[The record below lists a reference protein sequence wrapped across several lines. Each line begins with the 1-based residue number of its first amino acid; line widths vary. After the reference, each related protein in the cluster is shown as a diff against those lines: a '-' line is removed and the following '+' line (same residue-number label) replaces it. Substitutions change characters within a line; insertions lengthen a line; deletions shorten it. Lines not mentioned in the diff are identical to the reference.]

1 MAWTRYHASSMHP
14 PSIPARRRPK
24 SGADDAP
31 PPPWVL
37 LDDRAY
43 LSGESNHTTAVS
55 HTRHGD
61 QIQATFFLADPPLV
75 SHFAV
80 SCAAELGC
88 EPRILYTEANLV
100 LLVLVPG
107 DPRNAIDPRKNDF
120 YVYEVDDDG
129 GPPKATLTL
138 LPHPPPDLFPFPRD
152 RCYYFHD
159 RQVGLL
165 RYRRNSDDSDG
176 SGGGFYLR
184 PHRPRAYDAYIVA
197 ALCTRLTFPETLGL
211 YTYVSDTKAWS
222 SKPASFPGGG
232 KLPRAAIR
240 CDKVITIGGEA
251 GTMAWVDLM
260 RGIILCDVLP
270 LDDHAKTLRYIPLPD
285 PIRPDD
291 TIDEAGGM
299 YRDVALVGSR
309 IKYAEVQ
316 MHVRPGSAGP
326 KGSFTIDGWTAVV
339 WSRPANSAKE
349 STTWRKDHEVRA
361 HEVSFVDGKSNTVP
375 GFELLPAVLDHQGNP
390 QPTLVGIHV
399 GHPKLSLRAGDNTLY
414 LMAKVNRWYDK
425 AWVIAV
431 DMKNKRLRG
440 VAEFGGAPRCASFHH
455 AYRQSRISEHLNV
468 PQGTKSHLKRPGMP
482 LPHGSSHKKPEI
494 PPHHV
499 MHHCPSGQNPR
510 ATWPTFPGQTTDDDD
525 YDDDDDERTRMA
537 DDMDLE

>member
-1 MAWTRYHASSMHP
+1 MAWTRYHGSSMHP
-14 PSIPARRRPK
+14 PSIPARSRTK
-24 SGADDAP
+24 SGADDAL

-43 LSGESNHTTAVS
+43 LAGESNHTTAVS
-55 HTRHGD
+55 RTRHGD
-61 QIQATFFLADPPLV
+61 QIQATFFLADPPLDP
-75 SHFAV
+75 
-80 SCAAELGC
+80 L
-88 EPRILYTEANLV
+88 TEANLV

-107 DPRNAIDPRKNDF
+107 DPRNAIEPRKNDF
-120 YVYEVDDDG
+120 YVYEVDDG

-138 LPHPPPDLFPFPRD
+138 LPHPLPDLFPFPWD
-152 RCYYFHD
+152 RCYYLHD
-159 RQVGLL
+159 RQVGS
-165 RYRRNSDDSDG
+165 RNEWLDREG
-176 SGGGFYLR
+176 MGACALI
-184 PHRPRAYDAYIVA
+184 YIFLVP

-211 YTYVSDTKAWS
+211 YTYISDTEVWS
-222 SKPASFPGGG
+222 SKPASFPDG

-270 LDDHAKTLRYIPLPD
+270 LDDDAKTLRYIPLPD

-291 TIDEAGGM
+291 TIDESGGM

-326 KGSFTIDGWTAVV
+326 KGSFTIDGWTAVL
-339 WSRPANSAKE
+339 WSRPANSFKE
-349 STTWRKDHEVRA
+349 PTAWRKDHEVRA
-361 HEVSFVDGKSNTVP
+361 HEVSFVHGENNTVP

-399 GHPKLSLRAGDNTLY
+399 
-414 LMAKVNRWYDK
+414 NRWYRK

-440 VAEFGGAPRCASFHH
+440 VAEFGRAPRCASFHH
-455 AYRQSRISEHLNV
+455 AYRQSRIWEHLNV
-468 PQGTKSHLKRPGMP
+468 SQGTKSHLKRPGMP

-494 PPHHV
+494 SPHHV

-510 ATWPTFPGQTTDDDD
+510 ATWPTFLGQTTDDDD
-525 YDDDDDERTRMA
+525 YDDDERTRMA